1 MHLLDTNIVTYIVDG
16 RSPAARD
23 RMKEAMIH
31 SSIAVS
37 ALTQAEILYGLERKP
52 GAARLRVALTDFFR
66 TVQVLSW
73 SSATAQIYARLRF
86 QMASSGKNLT
96 AVDML
101 IAAHAAEWNA
111 TLVTHDRAFSHANHL
126 IQVADWATDLPGT
139 TQ

>member
-16 RSPAARD
+16 RSPAARN

-52 GAARLRVALTDFFR
+52 GATRLRVALTDFFR

-73 SSATAQIYARLRF
+73 TSATAQIYARLRS
-86 QMASSGKNLT
+86 QMASNGNNLT
-96 AVDML
+96 AIDML

-111 TLVTHDRAFSHANHL
+111 TLVTHDKAFSHANHL
-126 IQVADWATDLPGT
+126 IKIADWATDLASEK
-139 TQ
+139 Q